1 MKSDA
6 PMQRRLWLA
15 LGEIPGHGRP
25 GKSLAGKGSEAHVF
39 SRAGPTFR
47 TVTWY
52 HEYPNWQDFYTQI
65 TMGHAKDLFLGKMK
79 RS

>member
-6 PMQRRLWLA
+6 PMYDGCGSRWVKFRGTGGQERA
-15 LGEIPGHGRP
+15 
-25 GKSLAGKGSEAHVF
+25 SLARGSEAHVF

-52 HEYPNWQDFYTQI
+52 HEYPNWQNFYTQI
-65 TMGHAKDLFLGKMK
+65 TLGHAKDLFLGKTK